1 VNIRSAQ
8 VTDWGRIDEIYSEGL
23 KLSLQGDGATHPVRL
38 WQIVSRTLSSLL
50 PLSTPSEMLY
60 VLEDDEGRVSGFI
73 QAEVLGGSD
82 SRVPSTRRR
91 HPDAIRVLN
100 LSLAPELSGAGG
112 GALIDHL
119 CSEAVGIGVA
129 RIYVRIP
136 EGHAVLESFKAHGF
150 TPYARDRVFY
160 RDDGQSAAGPA
171 AIDDGAEAPVG
182 LRPATRKDA
191 LGLFALYLAATPPPV
206 SQVEAPD
213 YQQWRALNEGEWLHR
228 FGRRGNRSMV
238 VERSNE
244 VIAWMGVEVGSPG
257 RPHTVA
263 LLTRQEQTGNGDLER
278 QLLGEALRGLSGHGS
293 AVWCNVRNYDTVTT
307 RVLQDAAFDALAGQ
321 DLLVREMR
329 SRVAAAARKSTKDKA
344 FAPVFG

>member
-1 VNIRSAQ
+1 LNIRSAQ
-8 VTDWGRIDEIYSEGL
+8 VTDWGRIDEIYADGL
-23 KLSLQGDGATHPVRL
+23 KLSLQGEGATHPVRL

-60 VLEDDEGRVSGFI
+60 VLEDDDGRVAGFI
-73 QAEVLGGSD
+73 QAEVLGGSE
-82 SRVPSTRRR
+82 SRVPAPRRR
-91 HPDAIRVLN
+91 RPDAIRVLN
-100 LSLAPELSGAGG
+100 LSLSAELAGTGG

-119 CSEAVGIGVA
+119 CGEAVGMGVA

-150 TPYARDRVFY
+150 IPYARDRVFY
-160 RDDGQSAAGPA
+160 HEDGGREPVAGEPPA
-171 AIDDGAEAPVG
+171 G
-182 LRPATRKDA
+182 LRPVTRKDA
-191 LGLFALYLAATPPPV
+191 LGLFALYLAATPRPV
-206 SQVEAPD
+206 SQAEAPD

-244 VIAWMGVEVGSPG
+244 VIAWLGVEVGSPG

-263 LLTRQEQTGNGDLER
+263 LVTRQDQRGDGELER
-278 QLLGEALRGLSGHGS
+278 QLLDEALRGLSGQGS

-307 RVLQDAAFDALAGQ
+307 RVLQDSGFEALAGQ

-329 SRVAAAARKSTKDKA
+329 SRVAAAVRKPRKEKA

>member
-1 VNIRSAQ
+1 MNIRSAQ

-23 KLSLQGDGATHPVRL
+23 KLSLQGEGATHPVRL

-60 VLEDDEGRVSGFI
+60 VLEDDDGRVSGFI
-73 QAEVLGGSD
+73 QAEVLGGSE
-82 SRVPSTRRR
+82 SRVPAPRRR
-91 HPDAIRVLN
+91 RPDAIRVLN

-119 CSEAVGIGVA
+119 CTEAVGMGVA

-136 EGHAVLESFKAHGF
+136 EGHAVMESFKAHGF

-160 RDDGQSAAGPA
+160 RDDVDSLPVGADDTELAA
-171 AIDDGAEAPVG
+171 G

-191 LGLFALYLAATPPPV
+191 LGLFTLYLAATPRAV

-238 VERSNE
+238 VERSGE
-244 VIAWMGVEVGSPG
+244 IIAWLGVEVGSPG

-263 LLTRQEQTGNGDLER
+263 LSTRQDQQGDGRLER
-278 QLLGEALRGLSGHGS
+278 ELLAEAMRGLSGQGS
-293 AVWCNVRNYDTVTT
+293 AAWCNVRNYDTVTT
-307 RVLQDAAFDALAGQ
+307 RVLQDAGFEALAGQ

-329 SRVAAAARKSTKDKA
+329 SRVAAAVRKPRKEKA

>member
-8 VTDWGRIDEIYSEGL
+8 VSDWGRIDQIYAEGL
-23 KLSLQGDGATHPVRL
+23 QISLQGEGATHPVRL

-60 VLEDDEGRVSGFI
+60 VSEDEEGNVNGFI

-82 SRVPSTRRR
+82 SRVPGPRRR
-91 HPDAIRVLN
+91 RPEAIRVLN
-100 LSLAPELSGAGG
+100 LSLVPELSGGG

-119 CSEAVGIGVA
+119 CGEAVGMGVA

-136 EGHAVLESFKAHGF
+136 EGHAVGESFKAHGF
-150 TPYARDRVFY
+150 SPYARDRVFY
-160 RDDGQSAAGPA
+160 RVDAAPL
-171 AIDDGAEAPVG
+171 AEAEPPAG
-182 LRPATRKDA
+182 LRPASRKDA
-191 LGLFALYLAATPPPV
+191 LALFTLYLAATPRAV

-228 FGRRGNRSMV
+228 FGRRGNRSLV
-238 VERSNE
+238 VDRGGE
-244 VIAWMGVEVGSPG
+244 VVAWLGVEVGSPG

-263 LLTRQEQTGNGDLER
+263 LVTRQDQGDDGGLEQR
-278 QLLGEALRGLSGHGS
+278 LLDEALRGLSGQGS
-293 AVWCNVRNYDTVTT
+293 GVWCNVRNYDTVTT
-307 RVLQDAAFDALAGQ
+307 RVLQDAGFEALAGQ

-329 SRVAAAARKSTKDKA
+329 SRVTAAAREAKKEKA
-344 FAPVFG
+344 FAPAFG

>member
-1 VNIRSAQ
+1 MNIRTAQ
-8 VTDWGRIDEIYSEGL
+8 VTDWGRIDEIYSDGL

-73 QAEVLGGSD
+73 QAEVLGGSE
-82 SRVPSTRRR
+82 SRVPAPRRR

-100 LSLAPELSGAGG
+100 LSLAAELSAAGG

-119 CSEAVGIGVA
+119 CGEAVGMGVA

-160 RDDGQSAAGPA
+160 RDDDNHPPAGEP
-171 AIDDGAEAPVG
+171 PPG
-182 LRPATRKDA
+182 LRPVTRKDA
-191 LGLFALYLAATPPPV
+191 LGLFALYLAATPRPV
-206 SQVEAPD
+206 SQAEAPD

-228 FGRRGNRSMV
+228 FGRRGNRSTV

-257 RPHTVA
+257 RPHTIA
-263 LLTRQEQTGNGDLER
+263 LLTRQDQRGTGELER
-278 QLLGEALRGLSGHGS
+278 ELLGDALRGLSGQGS

-307 RVLQDAAFDALAGQ
+307 RVLQENGFEALAGQ
-321 DLLVREMR
+321 DLMVREMR
-329 SRVAAAARKSTKDKA
+329 SPVAAAVRKPRKEKA

>member
-1 VNIRSAQ
+1 MNIRSAQ
-8 VTDWGRIDEIYSEGL
+8 VTDWGRIDEIYDDGL

-38 WQIVSRTLSSLL
+38 WQIVTRTLSSLL

-73 QAEVLGGSD
+73 QAEVLGGTE
-82 SRVPSTRRR
+82 SRVPATRRR
-91 HPDAIRVLN
+91 NPDAIRVLN
-100 LSLAPELSGAGG
+100 LSLAPELAGSGG

-119 CSEAVGIGVA
+119 CSEAMGMGVA

-160 RDDGQSAAGPA
+160 RHEFDSS
-171 AIDDGAEAPVG
+171 PVG
-182 LRPATRKDA
+182 EPPPGLRAVTRKDA
-191 LGLFALYLAATPPPV
+191 LGLFALYLAATPRPV
-206 SQVEAPD
+206 SQAEAPD

-238 VERSNE
+238 LERSNE
-244 VIAWMGVEVGSPG
+244 VIAWMGVEAGSPG

-263 LLTRQEQTGNGDLER
+263 LLTRQDQHGDGELER
-278 QLLGEALRGLSGHGS
+278 QLLNEALRGLSGHGS

-307 RVLQDAAFDALAGQ
+307 RVLQDAAFETLAGQ
-321 DLLVREMR
+321 DLMVREMR
-329 SRVAAAARKSTKDKA
+329 SRVPAAVRKPRKEKA

>member
-8 VTDWGRIDEIYSEGL
+8 VTDWGRIDQIYTDGL
-23 KLSLQGDGATHPVRL
+23 QVSLQGEGSTHPVRL

-60 VLEDDEGRVSGFI
+60 VLEDDDDRVTGFI
-73 QAEVLGGSD
+73 QAEVLGGGEV
-82 SRVPSTRRR
+82 RVPGTRGRR
-91 HPDAIRVLN
+91 PDAIRVLN
-100 LSLAPELSGAGG
+100 LSLAPELSGAAG

-119 CSEAVGIGVA
+119 CSEAVGMGVA

-136 EGHAVLESFKAHGF
+136 EGHAVMESFKAHGF
-150 TPYARDRVFY
+150 IPYARDRVFLLENLG
-160 RDDGQSAAGPA
+160 RQ
-171 AIDDGAEAPVG
+171 AETPSPLPG

-191 LGLFALYLAATPPPV
+191 LGLFALYLGATPKAV

-213 YQQWRALNEGEWLHR
+213 FQQWRAINEGEWLHR
-228 FGRRGNRSMV
+228 FGRRGNRSLV
-238 VERSNE
+238 LERSNE
-244 VIAWMGVEVGSPG
+244 IVAWLGVEVGSPG

-263 LLTRQEQTGNGDLER
+263 ITTRIDQPAAEKLQAALLADA
-278 QLLGEALRGLSGHGS
+278 LGGLGAHGG
-293 AVWCNVRNYDTVTT
+293 AVWSNVRAYDTATT
-307 RVLQDAAFDALAGQ
+307 QALQDAGFAALAGQ

-329 SRVAAAARKSTKDKA
+329 ARVAAAVRKPKKEKA

>member
-1 VNIRSAQ
+1 MNIRSAQ
-8 VTDWGRIDEIYSEGL
+8 VTDWGRIDEIYSDGL

-60 VLEDDEGRVSGFI
+60 VLEDDEGRVAGFI

-82 SRVPSTRRR
+82 SRVPATRRR

-100 LSLAPELSGAGG
+100 LSLAPEFSGAGG

-119 CSEAVGIGVA
+119 CSEAVEMGVA

-160 RDDGQSAAGPA
+160 RDDDGHPPAGKAPA
-171 AIDDGAEAPVG
+171 G

-191 LGLFALYLAATPPPV
+191 LGLFALYLAGTPRPV
-206 SQVEAPD
+206 SQAEAPD

-228 FGRRGNRSMV
+228 FGRRGNRSVV
-238 VERSNE
+238 VEGSNE
-244 VIAWMGVEVGSPG
+244 VLAWMGVEVGSPG
-257 RPHTVA
+257 RPHTIA
-263 LLTRQEQTGNGDLER
+263 LLTRQDQRGDGGLEHE
-278 QLLGEALRGLSGHGS
+278 LLGEALRGLSGQGS

-307 RVLQDAAFDALAGQ
+307 RVLQDTGFAALAGQ

-329 SRVAAAARKSTKDKA
+329 SRVAAAVRKPRKEKA

>member
-1 VNIRSAQ
+1 MSIRSAQ
-8 VTDWGRIDEIYSEGL
+8 VTDWGRIDQIYADGL
-23 KLSLQGDGATHPVRL
+23 RLSLQGEGATHPVRL

-60 VLEDDEGRVSGFI
+60 VSEDEEGNVNGFI

-82 SRVPSTRRR
+82 SLVPGPRRR
-91 HPDAIRVLN
+91 RPDAIRVLN

-119 CSEAVGIGVA
+119 CGEAVAMGVA

-136 EGHAVLESFKAHGF
+136 EGHAVGESFKAHGF

-160 RDDGQSAAGPA
+160 RDDTAAA
-171 AIDDGAEAPVG
+171 SDLAVLEG
-182 LRPATRKDA
+182 LRPVTRRDG
-191 LGLFALYLAATPPPV
+191 LGLFTLYLAATPREV

-213 YQQWRALNEGEWLHR
+213 YQQWRAINEAEWLHR
-228 FGRRGNRSMV
+228 FGRRGNRSLV
-238 VERSNE
+238 LERGGE
-244 VIAWMGVEVGSPG
+244 IVAWLGVELGSPG
-257 RPHTVA
+257 RPHTIA
-263 LLTRQEQTGNGDLER
+263 HLTRQDQGGDGVLER
-278 QLLGEALRGLSGHGS
+278 QLLGEALRSLAGHASG
-293 AVWCNVRNYDTVTT
+293 VWCNVRNYDTVTT
-307 RVLQDAAFDALAGQ
+307 RVLQEAGFEGLAGQ

-329 SRVAAAARKSTKDKA
+329 SRVRAAERKTRKEKA